1 MSSLSINLSNVPHI
15 LNRNIKLVGGAHDY
29 LINKGANL
37 PIKRGLQTENIN
49 SCTAGILISGD
60 RHFMFH
66 AAPELQP
73 LSSIKK
79 ELEKKIA
86 DLHATCENIQGFICG
101 GWEFKANDK
110 ECVKSFDLYNT
121 IANVFDF
128 LGVKFSMLCGK
139 EKGSNMDNIFS
150 INNSVTLWNENFN
163 NIFKQNKGYTQN
175 EIVEQLEKDYQFV
188 ETNSD
193 DIFKIF
199 TK

>member
-1 MSSLSINLSNVPHI
+1 
-15 LNRNIKLVGGAHDY
+15 
-29 LINKGANL
+29 
-37 PIKRGLQTENIN
+37 
-49 SCTAGILISGD
+49 
-60 RHFMFH
+60 
-66 AAPELQP
+66 
-73 LSSIKK
+73 
-79 ELEKKIA
+79 
-86 DLHATCENIQGFICG
+86 
-101 GWEFKANDK
+101 
-110 ECVKSFDLYNT
+110 
-121 IANVFDF
+121 
-128 LGVKFSMLCGK
+128 MLCGK